1 MEATGVGVQEAIAS
15 CTTDKLTRKRSRSSG
30 NLNGQSGKRFAAYV
44 RVSTAL
50 QVKHETHAAQ
60 TEALNRWAKAYGH
73 ELVRF
78 VDAGKSGKNTDR
90 PEFQRMM
97 AEVRQNGFAGVVVT
111 KLDRLGRSTL
121 DLLTTIAELTRLD
134 KSFVSLGDSID
145 TGSPQGKLTLTIL
158 AALAEYERSLIVERL
173 KSGRE
178 RAEKAGKCCHRPL
191 KAVDL
196 TQAEFYL
203 SKGVG
208 ISKTARLLGIAPN
221 TLRGRMN
228 HE

>member
-1 MEATGVGVQEAIAS
+1 MSTVQEADTS
-15 CTTDKLTRKRSRSSG
+15 RPTDNLSGESAVSQRSLT
-30 NLNGQSGKRFAAYV
+30 GQPATRYAAYV

-50 QVKHETHAAQ
+50 QAKHETHEAQ
-60 TEALNRWAKAYGH
+60 VEALERWAKAYGH
-73 ELVRF
+73 ELVLY

-97 AEVRQNGFAGVVVT
+97 AAIRSDGLAGVAVT

-121 DLLTTIAELTRLD
+121 DLLSTIAELDRLGR
-134 KSFVSLGDSID
+134 SFVSLGDSID

-158 AALAEYERSLIVERL
+158 AALTEYERSLIVERL
-173 KSGRE
+173 RSGRE
-178 RAEKAGKCCHRPL
+178 RAEKAGRCCHRPR
-191 KAVDL
+191 KACDL

-208 ISKTARLLGIAPN
+208 IAKTARLLGIAPN
-221 TLRGRMN
+221 TLRARLK
-228 HE
+228 EIPAA